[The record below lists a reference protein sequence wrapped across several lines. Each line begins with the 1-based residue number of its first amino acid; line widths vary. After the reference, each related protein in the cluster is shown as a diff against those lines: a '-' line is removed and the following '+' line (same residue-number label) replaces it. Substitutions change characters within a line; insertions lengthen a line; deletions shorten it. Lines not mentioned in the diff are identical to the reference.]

1 LVTDPVEAVE
11 AAADGDA
18 DEDVE
23 DVVPDVD
30 PVDDEEV
37 DLCVGEAAVCVVVLL
52 SEWCTV

>member
-1 LVTDPVEAVE
+1 LVTEPVEAVE
-11 AAADGDA
+11 VAADGDV

-37 DLCVGEAAVCVVVLL
+37 DLCDGEAAACVVVLL